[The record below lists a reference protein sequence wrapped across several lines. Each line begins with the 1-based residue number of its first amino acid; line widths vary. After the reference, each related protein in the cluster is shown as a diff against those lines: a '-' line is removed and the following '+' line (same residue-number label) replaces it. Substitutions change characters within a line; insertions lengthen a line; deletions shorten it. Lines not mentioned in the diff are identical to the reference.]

1 MKLQDK
7 TALITGGSSGIGEAI
22 AIKFAAEGA
31 AVAVLA
37 RADAGRAQAVVD
49 KIADR
54 GGTARPYAADVTD
67 AGAVDAVVDKVIAD
81 LGRIDILVNS
91 AGVFY
96 PTPIGDTDVGAYD
109 RMVDINLKGTFLMID
124 AVAPHMRARRYG
136 KIVNLSSICAT
147 MGFKG
152 YAVYCATKAAIVML
166 TKTLALELA
175 GDNVNVNAIAPGN
188 TASPMNADIRT
199 KPELRAFHDE
209 IAARTPSGQ
218 AYSSPDDMAETALFL
233 ASDASRAMHGSTLL
247 MDEGFSAGM

>member
-54 GGTARPYAADVTD
+54 GGTATPYAADVTD
-67 AGAVDAVVDKVIAD
+67 AGAVDALVEKVVAD

-124 AVAPHMRARRYG
+124 AVAPHMRALRYG

-147 MGFKG
+147 LGFKG

-199 KPELRAFHDE
+199 KPELRAFYDE
-209 IAARTPSGQ
+209 ITARTPSGQ

-247 MDEGFSAGM
+247 MDEGFSAGL

>member
-7 TALITGGSSGIGEAI
+7 TALVTGGSSGIGEAI
-22 AIKFAAEGA
+22 AIRFAAEGA

-37 RADAGRAQAVVD
+37 RADVGRAQAVVG
-49 KIADR
+49 KIAAD
-54 GGTARPYAADVTD
+54 GGTATPYAADVTD
-67 AGAVDAVVDKVIAD
+67 AGAVDDLVEKVIAE

-96 PTPIGDTDVGAYD
+96 PTPIGETDESAFD
-109 RMVDINLKGTFLMID
+109 RMVDLNLKGTFLMIN
-124 AVAPHMRARRYG
+124 AVAPGMRARRYG
-136 KIVNLSSICAT
+136 KIINLSSICGF

-152 YAVYCATKAAIVML
+152 YALYCATKGAIVML

-199 KPELRAFHDE
+199 KPELRAFYDE

-218 AYSSPDDMAETALFL
+218 AYSAPEDMAETALFL
-233 ASDASRAMHGSTLL
+233 ASDASRAMHGATLL

>member
-54 GGTARPYAADVTD
+54 GGTATPYAADVTD

-188 TASPMNADIRT
+188 TTSPMNADIRT
-199 KPELRAFHDE
+199 KPELRAFYDE

-247 MDEGFSAGM
+247 MDEGFSAGL

>member
-54 GGTARPYAADVTD
+54 GGTATPYAADVTD
-67 AGAVDAVVDKVIAD
+67 AGAVDALVEKVVAD

-96 PTPIGDTDVGAYD
+96 PTPVGETDADAYD

-199 KPELRAFHDE
+199 KPELRAFYDE
-209 IAARTPSGQ
+209 ITARTPSGQ

-247 MDEGFSAGM
+247 MDEGFSAGL

>member
-54 GGTARPYAADVTD
+54 GGTATPYAADVTD
-67 AGAVDAVVDKVIAD
+67 AGAVDALVEKVVAD

-199 KPELRAFHDE
+199 KPELRAFYDE
-209 IAARTPSGQ
+209 ITARTPSGQ

-247 MDEGFSAGM
+247 MDEGFSAGL

>member
-1 MKLQDK
+1 MKLKDK

-37 RADAGRAQAVVD
+37 RADAGRARAVVD
-49 KIADR
+49 KIADA
-54 GGTARPYAADVTD
+54 GGVAKPYAADVTD
-67 AGAVDAVVDKVIAD
+67 AGAVDKLVEKVIAD

-96 PTPIGDTDVGAYD
+96 PTPIGETGADAYD

-136 KIVNLSSICAT
+136 KIINLSSICGF

-152 YAVYCATKAAIVML
+152 YAVYCATKGAIVML

-199 KPELRAFHDE
+199 KPELRAFYDE

-218 AYSSPDDMAETALFL
+218 AYSSPGDMAETALFL

-247 MDEGFSAGM
+247 MDEGFSAGL